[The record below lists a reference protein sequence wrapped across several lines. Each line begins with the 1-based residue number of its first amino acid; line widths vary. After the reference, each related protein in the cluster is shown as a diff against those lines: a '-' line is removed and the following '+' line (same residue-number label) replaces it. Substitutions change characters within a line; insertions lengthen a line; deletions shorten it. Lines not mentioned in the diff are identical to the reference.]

1 MTQILLVFAFVLF
14 VIGTFVGPYAP
25 APAPAPWW
33 GRLSFNPVSAGLA
46 FWVASILFK

>member
-1 MTQILLVFAFVLF
+1 MMQTVLLVFAFVLF

-25 APAPAPWW
+25 APAPWW
-33 GRLSFNPVSAGLA
+33 GRFNPGSAGLA